1 VIGAVADR
9 RTTAQRVAEELVRV
23 PNLRGRRDLV
33 ELLGQLAAGCHS
45 ELEVWGCRE
54 VFTGPGFEHLEWQAP
69 VRLRRRTIYLDA
81 FDREARVAFELDGA
95 AWHTSPVDR
104 ARDLRR
110 DAALAALGILVV
122 RYTYERLHA
131 EPMAVRAEARSIL
144 AVHRRRRGA

>member
-1 VIGAVADR
+1 
-9 RTTAQRVAEELVRV
+9 
-23 PNLRGRRDLV
+23 
-33 ELLGQLAAGCHS
+33 
-45 ELEVWGCRE
+45 
-54 VFTGPGFEHLEWQAP
+54 
-69 VRLRRRTIYLDA
+69 
-81 FDREARVAFELDGA
+81 VAFELDGA